1 MKILML
7 LYKTTKTHC
16 HLIPVLLLM
25 AMGTTACKKY
35 LEAKPDQKITT
46 PSTIEDLE
54 GMLDNYSALNTHY
67 PSASEVS
74 ADNFYLTD
82 ADYTSMVERQRNF
95 YLWQKFDD
103 IGGDYTA
110 PYNSIFYANIMLE
123 TLNSL
128 PGIDPAKVNEIRG
141 SALFLRG
148 AYHYALAQLFAVPYD
163 EQTAG
168 TDLGIPLRLKSDV
181 ADLPVRS
188 TVAATYTSV
197 ISDLKAAVPLLPA
210 TPVLKYRPTK
220 PAAYAVLA
228 RVYLSMRKY
237 EQAGLYAD
245 SCLQLYHT
253 LINYNTVSAS
263 STIPFKQF
271 NDEVIY
277 DARTSPP
284 AALSSA
290 RARIDTT
297 LFGSYAT
304 NDLRKTVFFKSN
316 TNGSK
321 AFKGNYTGLSNASL
335 FTGCATDEVLLIRAE
350 AAARNGNTQAA
361 LNDLN
366 ALLTTRYKTGTYVP
380 VTTSDP
386 GQLQTLILKE
396 RRKELLY
403 RTLRWTDL
411 RRLNKEAGTAQTLYR
426 NISGTKY
433 TLQPGGLRYTF
444 QLDRNAVNISGV
456 VQNP

>member
-1 MKILML
+1 MKVLTVIYKAKNTYYLSALLLVML
-7 LYKTTKTHC
+7 L
-16 HLIPVLLLM
+16 
-25 AMGTTACKKY
+25 AMPACKKY

-46 PSTIEDLE
+46 PSTIDDLE

-82 ADYTSMVERQRNF
+82 ADYASLVERQRNF
-95 YLWQKFDD
+95 YLWQKYDD

-123 TLNSL
+123 TLDKL
-128 PGIDPAKVNEIRG
+128 PGSDPAKMNEIRG

-148 AYHYALAQLFAVPYD
+148 SYHYALAQLFAAPYD

-168 TDLGIPLRLKSDV
+168 TDLGIPLRLKSDI
-181 ADLPVRS
+181 ADLPIRS
-188 TVAATYTSV
+188 TIAATYTS
-197 ISDLKAAVPLLPA
+197 IITDLKAAVPLLPA
-210 TPVLKYRPTK
+210 SPLLKYRPSK

-228 RVYLSMRKY
+228 RVYLAMRKY
-237 EQAGLYAD
+237 DQAGLYAD

-253 LINYNTVSAS
+253 LIDYNTISAG

-284 AALSSA
+284 AALSTA
-290 RARIDTT
+290 RARIDTV
-297 LFGSYAT
+297 LFQSYAA

-316 TNGSK
+316 ANGSK

-350 AAARNGNTQAA
+350 AAVRNGNAQPA

-366 ALLTTRYKTGTYVP
+366 ALLVTRYKSGTYVP
-380 VTTSDP
+380 VTTTDT
-386 GQLQTLILKE
+386 GQLLTLILQE

-411 RRLNKEAGTAQTLYR
+411 RRLNKETATAQTLYR
-426 NISGTKY
+426 NIGGTRY

-444 QLDRNAVNISGV
+444 QLDRNAVNISGLT
-456 VQNP
+456 QNP

>member
-1 MKILML
+1 MKVLTVI
-7 LYKTTKTHC
+7 YKAKNTHY
-16 HLIPVLLLM
+16 LFALVLLVTVL
-25 AMGTTACKKY
+25 AMPACKKY

-46 PSTIEDLE
+46 PSTIDDLE
-54 GMLDNYSALNTHY
+54 GMLDNYSALNTHD

-74 ADNFYLTD
+74 ADNFYLAD
-82 ADYTSMVERQRNF
+82 ADYASLVERQRNF
-95 YLWQKFDD
+95 YLWQKYDD

-110 PYNSIFYANIMLE
+110 PYNTIFYANIMLE
-123 TLNSL
+123 TLDKLAGS
-128 PGIDPAKVNEIRG
+128 DPAKMKEIRG

-148 AYHYALAQLFAVPYD
+148 SYHYALAQLFAAPYD

-168 TDLGIPLRLKSDV
+168 TDIGIPLRLKSDI

-188 TVAATYTSV
+188 TIAATYTS
-197 ISDLKAAVPLLPA
+197 IITDLKAAVPLLPA
-210 TPVLKYRPTK
+210 SPLLKYRPSK

-237 EQAGLYAD
+237 DRAGLYAD
-245 SCLQLYHT
+245 SCLQLYHP
-253 LINYNTVSAS
+253 LIDYNTVSTS

-284 AALSSA
+284 AALSAA
-290 RARIDTT
+290 RARIDT
-297 LFGSYAT
+297 LLYQSYAA

-316 TNGSK
+316 ANGSK

-350 AAARNGNTQAA
+350 AAARNGNAQPA

-366 ALLTTRYKTGTYVP
+366 TLLVTRYKSGTYIP
-380 VTTSDP
+380 VTTTNT
-386 GQLQTLILKE
+386 GQLLTLILQE

-411 RRLNKEAGTAQTLYR
+411 RRLNKETATAQTLYR
-426 NISGTKY
+426 NIGGTRY

-444 QLDRNAVNISGV
+444 EIDRNAVNISGV
-456 VQNP
+456 TQNP